1 MDSHEEYQYL
11 QLIGDIIDN
20 GNKEQGR
27 NGNTIV
33 KFGVNMRFSLK
44 DGTLPLLTTKKMAY
58 RPCFEELFWFIR
70 GSTDNEELKMKM

>member
-11 QLIGDIIDN
+11 QLIGDIIEN
-20 GNKEQGR
+20 GTKEQGR

-44 DGTLPLLTTKKMAY
+44 DGTLPLITTKKWHIDHVSKN
-58 RPCFEELFWFIR
+58 CFGLFAVQRI
-70 GSTDNEELKMKM
+70 MKN